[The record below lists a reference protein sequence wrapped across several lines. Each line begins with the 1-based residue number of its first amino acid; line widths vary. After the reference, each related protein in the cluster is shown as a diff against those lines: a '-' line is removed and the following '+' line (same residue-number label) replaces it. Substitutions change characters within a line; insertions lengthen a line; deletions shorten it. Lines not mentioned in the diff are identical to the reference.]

1 MGLRAGDLV
10 EVRSLDEIMQSL
22 DEQGALRG
30 LPFMPEMV
38 RHCGRRFR
46 VFNEVTKICET
57 IDKTGYRQLSGTVS
71 LRGLHCDGA
80 FHGGC
85 EARCL
90 MFWREEWL
98 KPVAQSVAGDAGEHP
113 VQIHRNGRP
122 DATLAAQ
129 ALEVTEA
136 AEVPEVLLRA
146 ATTRRAEGADAETRH
161 VCQITELK
169 KASEPCPWWDPR
181 PFVRD
186 VVSGNQ
192 RLVVVLRWL
201 LLAAFNWFQA
211 LRGGCGFP
219 FMEQGA
225 LKKTP
230 AVPLNL
236 QPGELVRVRGM
247 DEILATLDANNKNR
261 GLWFDIEMLPSC
273 GGTFRVARRVTRIIN
288 EKTGQM
294 IHMAPQSP
302 IILLE
307 GVLCRGQFHK
317 LCARSEYL
325 FWREAWLER
334 VEPA

>member
-1 MGLRAGDLV
+1 MGFRAGDVV
-10 EVRSLDEIMQSL
+10 EVRSLGEIMQSL
-22 DEQGALRG
+22 DEHGSLRG

-38 RHCGRRFR
+38 RYCGHRFR

-71 LRGLHCDGA
+71 LQGLHCDGA

-98 KPVAQSVAGDAGEHP
+98 KPVAQPATGSAREQP
-113 VQIHRNGRP
+113 VHLHRTGRP
-122 DATLAAQ
+122 DAASAAPSQ
-129 ALEVTEA
+129 DVSA
-136 AEVPEVLLRA
+136 ADEVPEALLR
-146 ATTRRAEGADAETRH
+146 ATTRRADGSDAESRH

-169 KASEPCPWWDPR
+169 RASQPCPWWDPR

-192 RLVVVLRWL
+192 RLAMVLRWL
-201 LLAAFNWFQA
+201 LLAAFNWFQT

-219 FMEQGA
+219 FMEQGT

-230 AVPLNL
+230 ATSLDL
-236 QPGELVRVRGM
+236 KPGDLVRVRSA

-273 GGTFRVARRVTRIIN
+273 GRTFRVARRVTRIVN

-307 GVLCRGQFHK
+307 GVLCRGEFHK

-334 VEPA
+334 VGPA

>member
-1 MGLRAGDLV
+1 MEFRAGDVV
-10 EVRSLDEIMQSL
+10 EVRSLAEIMASL
-22 DEQGALRG
+22 DACGALGG

-38 RHCGRRFR
+38 RYCGRRFR

-71 LRGLHCDGA
+71 LQGLHCDGA

-98 KPVAQSVAGDAGEHP
+98 KPVGQAQADHEHEHP
-113 VQIHRNGRP
+113 VQIHRSVGVNAAAAESP
-122 DATLAAQ
+122 ETLAASEVPQ
-129 ALEVTEA
+129 ALLRSATRDA
-136 AEVPEVLLRA
+136 DGPEEG
-146 ATTRRAEGADAETRH
+146 TRYA
-161 VCQITELK
+161 CQITELK
-169 KASEPCPWWDPR
+169 KASQPCPWWDPR
-181 PFVRD
+181 PFFRD

-192 RLVVVLRWL
+192 RLAVVLRWL

-219 FMEQGA
+219 FMEQGT

-230 AVPLNL
+230 ATPLDL
-236 QPGELVRVRGM
+236 KPGDLVRVRNL

-273 GGTFRVARRVTRIIN
+273 GRTFRVARRVTRIIN

-334 VEPA
+334 AGPA

>member
-1 MGLRAGDLV
+1 MEFRAGDVV
-10 EVRSLDEIMQSL
+10 EVRSLAEIMGSL
-22 DEQGALRG
+22 DARGTLRG
-30 LPFMPEMV
+30 LPFMPEMA
-38 RHCGRRFR
+38 RYCGRQFR

-57 IDKTGYRQLSGTVS
+57 IDKTGYRQLSGTLS
-71 LRGLHCDGA
+71 LQGLHCDGT

-90 MFWREEWL
+90 LFWREEWL
-98 KPVAQSVAGDAGEHP
+98 KPVGRPSTDSATEHP
-113 VQIHRNGRP
+113 VQIHRNGRAMP
-122 DATLAAQ
+122 DPAAGS
-129 ALEVTEA
+129 
-136 AEVPEVLLRA
+136 AEVPDILLRS
-146 ATTRRAEGADAETRH
+146 TIRNGEGADAATRY

-169 KASEPCPWWDPR
+169 KASQPCSWWDPR

-192 RLVVVLRWL
+192 RLAVVLRWL
-201 LLAAFNWFQA
+201 LLSAFNWFQGI
-211 LRGGCGFP
+211 RGGCGFP
-219 FMEQGA
+219 FMEQGK

-230 AVPLNL
+230 AAPLGL
-236 QPGELVRVRGM
+236 QPGELVRVRHR

-273 GGTFRVARRVTRIIN
+273 GGTFRVARRVTQIVN
-288 EKTGQM
+288 ERTGEM
-294 IHMAPQSP
+294 IRMAPESP

-334 VEPA
+334 VGPG